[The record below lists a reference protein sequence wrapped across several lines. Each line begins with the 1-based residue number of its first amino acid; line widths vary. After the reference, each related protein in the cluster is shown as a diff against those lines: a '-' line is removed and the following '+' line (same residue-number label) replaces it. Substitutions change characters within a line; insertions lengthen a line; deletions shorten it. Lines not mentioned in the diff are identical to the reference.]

1 MHSMRFIRF
10 LVVPFLCLGLLAAGG
25 CASKSKKK
33 NYPVSVVRVF
43 LEASNN
49 QDAGG
54 VARLPNSGVVIQ
66 VEPKAYFTEYDIE
79 GCEVTNNELGKSL
92 AFKLTR
98 EAAMDLLKMSIPNQG
113 KRLVLVMN
121 GQPIGARRID
131 GALSQGYIVS
141 YVELPEADL
150 EDLAKN
156 IARTSKDLREELE
169 KSQ

>member
-66 VEPKAYFTEYDIE
+66 VEPKAYFTEYDID